1 MIEVIERLQAGHI
14 LLRIPLRNAPSSE
27 NNSPSNKYKNKIQR
41 KLMGIFK
48 DGAVTRSKK
57 KNTCKCNTAHEN
69 AGYLF
74 SKNYKQD
81 PATRTRSKESLMAP
95 D

>member
-1 MIEVIERLQAGHI
+1 MIEVIEQLQAGHI

-48 DGAVTRSKK
+48 DCAVTRSKK
-57 KNTCKCNTAHEN
+57 K
-69 AGYLF
+69 YL
-74 SKNYKQD
+74 
-81 PATRTRSKESLMAP
+81 
-95 D
+95 